1 MSIEYL
7 TRDGLYP
14 LGSWYHPQSHD
25 TWAKERALRAR
36 WTGEKRPPKAG
47 EWYFSGA
54 VICAYRAVADLSQE
68 YHIAEIVRT
77 ETVSITKVLGPALVL
92 LALLPG
98 CTGLPQPAAID
109 IGLTIGALFLL
120 GIMIF
125 IRWGNW
131 QSVQSREH
139 RRIRIARGWSG
150 LMLLLLLVGCSLP
163 PDLVPPPGRGQSAAY
178 LDKVTCEYE
187 AERAVPSTTYTG
199 MRTMVGDVFAIAL
212 AQERIERLCKL
223 SRGWL
228 ETRR

>member
-1 MSIEYL
+1 MKRL
-7 TRDGLYP
+7 TP
-14 LGSWYHPQSHD
+14 L
-25 TWAKERALRAR
+25 
-36 WTGEKRPPKAG
+36 
-47 EWYFSGA
+47 F
-54 VICAYRAVADLSQE
+54 
-68 YHIAEIVRT
+68 
-77 ETVSITKVLGPALVL
+77 L
-92 LALLPG
+92 LTG

-109 IGLTIGALFLL
+109 IGLTIGALCLL

-131 QSVQSREH
+131 QSVQSRELQI
-139 RRIRIARGWSG
+139 RRIRHGWSG
-150 LMLLLLLVGCSLP
+150 LMLLLLLVGCGLP